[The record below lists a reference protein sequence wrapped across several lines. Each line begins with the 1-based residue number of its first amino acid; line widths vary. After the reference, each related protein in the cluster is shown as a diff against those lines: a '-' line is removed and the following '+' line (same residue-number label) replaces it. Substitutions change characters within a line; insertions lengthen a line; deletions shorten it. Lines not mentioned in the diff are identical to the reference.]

1 MPLDSKP
8 PFYPGDTGTLTKAIL
23 QATEGANAGVQIEV
37 YFNPKEITIDKQ
49 VPWQEHKNS
58 EGDAPTLEFTA
69 GKGKELSCELMFD
82 MFEDKGD
89 VYATYISQLENLAL
103 IDAELNHPPLSTF
116 TWGSAGFGT
125 FKGVLED
132 LNVKYT
138 LFLPDGTPCRAT
150 VNIKMKQAETLMNKK
165 EAEEANKA
173 AAAQQ
178 KGTTPP
184 AGQRPDQ
191 TAAAVGDPSYRDT
204 CARNGVDDPHN
215 PPAGQTYSGP
225 PRGH

>member
-23 QATEGANAGVQIEV
+23 QATEGANASTQIEV

-89 VYATYISQLENLAL
+89 VYATYISPLEGLAL
-103 IDAELNHPPLSTF
+103 IDADLSRPPLCTF
-116 TWGSAGFGT
+116 TWGSNLPV
-125 FKGVLED
+125 FKGVIED

-165 EAEEANKA
+165 EADEATKA
-173 AAAQQ
+173 EAAQQ

-184 AGQRPDQ
+184 AGQRMDT
-191 TAAAVGDPSYRDT
+191 TAQQVGDGSNYRATAD
-204 CARNGVDDPHN
+204 RNGVDN
-215 PPAGQTYSGP
+215 PQSPPTQTYQGP
-225 PRGH
+225 PRG

>member
-23 QATEGANAGVQIEV
+23 QATEGGNSGDQIEV

-49 VPWQEHKNS
+49 VPWQVHKNS

-69 GKGKELSCELMFD
+69 GSPKAFSAELMFD
-82 MFEDKGD
+82 MFEDMGD
-89 VYATYISQLENLAL
+89 VYATYISRLENLAL
-103 IDAELNHPPLSTF
+103 IDADLNRPPLCTF
-116 TWGSAGFGT
+116 TWGSNLPV

-178 KGTTPP
+178 KGATPP
-184 AGQRPDQ
+184 AGQRPDT
-191 TAAAVGDPSYRDT
+191 TASQVGDSSYRDT
-204 CARNGVDDPHN
+204 CARSGVDDPHN
-215 PPAGQTYSGP
+215 PPAGQTYQGP
-225 PRGH
+225 PRGR

>member
-23 QATEGANAGVQIEV
+23 QATEGGNAGTQIEV

-49 VPWQEHKNS
+49 VPWQVHKNS

-69 GKGKELSCELMFD
+69 GSGKELTCELMFD

-89 VYATYISQLENLAL
+89 VYATYVSLLENLAL
-103 IDAELNHPPLSTF
+103 IDSDLSRPPMCTF
-116 TWGSAGFGT
+116 TWGSNMKVFQ
-125 FKGVLED
+125 GVLED

-150 VNIKMKQAETLMNKK
+150 VNIKMKEAQSLMNKK
-165 EAEEANKA
+165 EADAANKA
-173 AAAQQ
+173 AASQQ

-184 AGQRPDQ
+184 AGQRADQ
-191 TAAAVGDPSYRDT
+191 TASQLGTDHRTMCSQNNVNDP
-204 CARNGVDDPHN
+204 NN
-215 PPAGQTYSGP
+215 MPAGQTMQGP
-225 PRGH
+225 PRS

>member
-8 PFYPGDTGTLTKAIL
+8 PFYPGDTGTLTKAVL
-23 QATEGANAGVQIEV
+23 QATEGSSAGTQIEV

-69 GKGKELSCELMFD
+69 GHGKELTCELMFD

-89 VYATYISQLENLAL
+89 VYATYISPLEQLAF
-103 IDAELNHPPLSTF
+103 IDADLKRPPLCTF
-116 TWGSAGFGT
+116 TWGSNLPT
-125 FKGVLED
+125 FKGVIED

-150 VNIKMKQAETLMNKK
+150 VNIKMKQADSLMNKT
-165 EAEEANKA
+165 EAEAATKA
-173 AAAQQ
+173 EAQQ

-184 AGQRPDQ
+184 ASNRMDQ
-191 TAAAVGDPSYRDT
+191 TAQQTGDGASNWKT
-204 CARNGVDDPHN
+204 CASRNNVDDPAN
-215 PPAGQTYSGP
+215 PPTGQTYQGP
-225 PRGH
+225 SR